1 MRIALFI
8 LGCVLA
14 LAPMAVVH
22 AYKVPKTLPAGWD
35 GTLEFSG
42 RANLG
47 ASRTSSVAASGLVT
61 YRSRRWEN
69 RLALKA
75 LRNATSTRKDVKDE
89 TGKLLLDASG
99 NQVTELVRKR
109 TSDRRFVS
117 FEPHLYVG
125 RRTYLFT
132 ITDYETNLPIGIA
145 HSNRLI
151 GGFGYRFWKNSRD
164 YLTAGIGFGRKH
176 QRLSLGNRNERV
188 LDISRIGYIGLS
200 FVTDL
205 SNRVRFNIEVDS
217 DFGAVKRVSE
227 LEFGLTWKLR
237 DPLALKFK
245 YETRMNG
252 SLTGLMHPLDPD
264 VESQA
269 LISLEIDVF

>member
-1 MRIALFI
+1 MARWNSVDERIWVPPEP
-8 LGCVLA
+8 VLWRQVVR
-14 LAPMAVVH
+14 LPIVAV
-22 AYKVPKTLPAGWD
+22 D
-35 GTLEFSG
+35 GRIVS
-42 RANLG
+42 
-47 ASRTSSVAASGLVT
+47 
-61 YRSRRWEN
+61 RSR
-69 RLALKA
+69 LCV
-75 LRNATSTRKDVKDE
+75 TRP
-89 TGKLLLDASG
+89 
-99 NQVTELVRKR
+99 
-109 TSDRRFVS
+109 SDRRFIS

-125 RRTYLFT
+125 RRSYLFT
-132 ITDYETNLPIGIA
+132 ISDFETNLPIGIA
-145 HSNRLI
+145 HSSRLI
-151 GGFGYRFWKNSRD
+151 GGFGYRFRKSSRD

-176 QRLSLGNRNERV
+176 QRLSLDNRDDRV

-205 SNRVRFNIEVDS
+205 SKRVRFNIEVDS

-252 SLTGLMHPLDPD
+252 SLSGLMHPLDPD